1 MAGTA
6 TAPTEAADRRQ
17 PGLLLLWTGMLG
29 PPILWAIRIF
39 ASYVLVPV
47 VCRTGS
53 IGVLHALTAASLI
66 GVVVV
71 GVLAYRAWR
80 GRHGTDTPPIGRIY
94 FMGLAGVLSAAFFF
108 AVIVA
113 EGLANFLVDPCLGAG
128 APL

>member
-6 TAPTEAADRRQ
+6 TAPADAADNRS

-29 PPILWAIRIF
+29 PPILWAIRLS

-47 VCRTGS
+47 VCRTGW
-53 IGVLHALTAASLI
+53 IGLLHAVTAASLV
-66 GVVVV
+66 GVLLA

-80 GRHGTDTPPIGRIY
+80 GRPGTDTPPSGRMR
-94 FMGLAGVLSAAFFF
+94 FMGLAGVLSASFFF

-113 EGLANFLVDPCLGAG
+113 EGLANFLVDPCLSAG

>member
-1 MAGTA
+1 MADAA
-6 TAPTEAADRRQ
+6 TAPTDSADRGQ

-29 PPILWAIRIF
+29 PPILWAIRIS

-53 IGVLHALTAASLI
+53 IGVLHALTAASLAGVCVI
-66 GVVVV
+66 GV
-71 GVLAYRAWR
+71 LTYRAWR
-80 GRHGTDTPPIGRIY
+80 GRHAVETPPAGRIH
-94 FMGLAGVLSAAFFF
+94 FMGLAGLLSASFFS